1 MGPQCSGD
9 PVTDTSVSLVPAGE
23 LCSLN
28 EYWLSTCDVSWRR
41 HCEHTG
47 QTLASWP
54 FPSMR
59 EVAPRKGD
67 SWRAALQ
74 GGTPALQRGEG
85 GAFLRVTL
93 QARLPYAPPSWHRLH
108 PWGQGRPFQGG
119 ASWQERGIFQGKPSF
134 PELAGSGTH
143 TSPQAA
149 LSPGCRVGAA
159 AGFLGREWPL
169 FNHP

>member
-1 MGPQCSGD
+1 MEAGAPSLKGFPGHPTHSLCWHVAHQTVLRGHLCLQGGWEGGMLSLPAEGGVGRESVGPRCSGD
-9 PVTDTSVSLVPAGE
+9 PVTDTSVSVVPAGE
-23 LCSLN
+23 LRSLN

-41 HCEHTG
+41 QCEHTG

-108 PWGQGRPFQGG
+108 P
-119 ASWQERGIFQGKPSF
+119 
-134 PELAGSGTH
+134 
-143 TSPQAA
+143 
-149 LSPGCRVGAA
+149 
-159 AGFLGREWPL
+159 
-169 FNHP
+169 